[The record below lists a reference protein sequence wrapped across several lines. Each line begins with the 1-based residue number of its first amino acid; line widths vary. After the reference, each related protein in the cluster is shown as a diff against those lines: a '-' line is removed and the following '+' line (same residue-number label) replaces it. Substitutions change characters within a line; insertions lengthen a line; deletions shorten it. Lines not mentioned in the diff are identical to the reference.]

1 MKDEDKTKEQ
11 LVEELRI
18 SNGRFLKAQRI
29 GKTGFMELDVKT
41 GNMYWSDEVYNL
53 YGVDIDIEP
62 TIDLTTSLIHP
73 DDAERV
79 HKSLELAIKEGQTHE
94 LDHRMVRQNDGNT
107 IWVHAQTEIV
117 CDVNGEPEYIL
128 GSIVDIT
135 ERKQSESNLFKT
147 AVSKNYLDNIL
158 TSMADS
164 LIVVNPNA
172 IISSVNQATLELLGY
187 EELEIIGK
195 PIEIIFDEEQGVFSE
210 NGITDFIKKESI
222 KNSEKNYLAKD
233 GRKIPVQFSGSVMHD
248 VEGNIEGFVC
258 VASDRTERKEAE
270 QEMILNKLIL
280 DNLSEGVAMTRLSDG
295 IIIYTNPRFEKIFGY
310 EPLEMLGISIGEIN
324 APTEKDPEEVH
335 AEINLSI
342 EKKGY
347 WFGEVYCTKKDGS
360 YFWTEAKLSIFNHS
374 THGAVAIGFQQDI
387 SERKLIEEKLRQSQ
401 KMEAIGTLS
410 GGIAHEFNNILGGM
424 MGYSELLMEK
434 LPRNSE
440 ERTYIERVYSSGERA
455 SDLVKQIL
463 TFGRKDSSKQCP
475 QKMSSVIQDA
485 LKMIRVTL
493 PATIEIRADVDPEC
507 APVMINTTQIYQVI
521 INICNN
527 AAHAMEEKGGVLAIS
542 LKEIQVS
549 SNQPFP
555 SVNKG
560 DYLLLTI
567 SDTGKGIPQD
577 VKDRV
582 FEPFFTTKE
591 VGKGTGLGLSVVHGI
606 VEQHQGRILVESE
619 IEKGTTFN
627 VFFPVTVGEFH
638 EIKDKEALSLEGAG
652 HILVVDDEPCLVEFY
667 KIGLKKNGF
676 STAVYHNSVQA
687 LEAFRENPYG
697 FDVVFTDQT
706 MPGLTGIEL
715 SKELLS
721 IRADIPIILA
731 TGYSQTISKE
741 DALSQGIKA
750 YLQKPIKLKELIP
763 TIQKFNSKVKI

>member
-11 LVEELRI
+11 LIEELRV

-53 YGVDIDIEP
+53 YGVDINVEA

-79 HKSLELAIKEGQTHE
+79 HKSLALAIKGGQPHE
-94 LDHRMVRQNDGNT
+94 LDHRMVRQIDDDT
-107 IWVHAQTEIV
+107 VWVHAQTEIV
-117 CDVNGEPEYIL
+117 CGANGEPEFIL

-147 AVSKNYLDNIL
+147 AVSKKYLDNII

-172 IISSVNQATLELLGY
+172 TISSVNRATLELLGY
-187 EELEIIGK
+187 EELEVIGK
-195 PIEIIFDEEQGVFSE
+195 PIEMIFDEGQGVFDGV
-210 NGITDFIKKESI
+210 GITSFIKNESI
-222 KNSEKNYLAKD
+222 KNSEEHYLAKD
-233 GRKIPVQFSGSVMHD
+233 GRKIPVQFSASVMQD
-248 VEGNIEGFVC
+248 VEGNIEGIVC
-258 VASDRTERKEAE
+258 VASDRTERKQAE
-270 QEMILNKLIL
+270 QEIILNKLIL

-310 EPLEMLGISIGEIN
+310 EPLEMLGIPISEIN
-324 APTEKDPEEVH
+324 APTEKAPEDIH

-342 EKKGY
+342 EKKGH

-434 LPRNSE
+434 LPKNSE
-440 ERTYIERVYSSGERA
+440 ERNYIERVYSSGERA

-463 TFGRKDSSKQCP
+463 TFGRKDSSKQSM
-475 QKMSSVIQDA
+475 QRMSLVIQDA

-493 PATIEIRADVDPEC
+493 PATIEVRADIDPDC
-507 APVMINTTQIYQVI
+507 RPVMINTTQIHQII

-527 AAHAMEEKGGVLAIS
+527 AAHSMEEKGGILSIS
-542 LKEIQVS
+542 LKNTQKY
-549 SNQPFP
+549 SNQSLP
-555 SVNKG
+555 SVDKEN
-560 DYLLLTI
+560 YLLLTI
-567 SDTGKGIPQD
+567 SDTGSGISPD
-577 VKDRV
+577 VKERI
-582 FEPFFTTKE
+582 FEPFFTTKD

-606 VEQHQGRILVESE
+606 VEQHQGKILVESE
-619 IEKGTTFN
+619 IGKGSTFS
-627 VFFPVTVGEFH
+627 VFFPIAVGEVQDI
-638 EIKDKEALSLEGAG
+638 EIQGSHSLEGAG
-652 HILVVDDEPCLVEFY
+652 HILVVDDEPNLVDFY
-667 KIGLKKNGF
+667 NIGLQKNGF
-676 STAVYHNSVQA
+676 STTVYHNSLQA
-687 LEAFRENPYG
+687 LEAFRKSPYG

-741 DALSQGIKA
+741 GALSQGIKA

-763 TIQKFNSKVKI
+763 TIQRFNIKAKI